1 MWRVLIQLPTLIS
14 EVIGHLRTISFLTQQ
29 SVLLQQE
36 TNLLLRELIV
46 KVTTQPADTPEAVRL
61 DESWKEPAQPPIAD
75 LAKLGRTRQ
84 PREEKPPRVLTEHD
98 IIRNTRTTIAEEQ
111 FKQRAAELY
120 PHRKGEQLPT
130 SPHKAPTTSTR
141 PIGPPGA

>member
-75 LAKLGRTRQ
+75 LTKLRRQ
-84 PREEKPPRVLTEHD
+84 PPAPRPPRVLTEHD
-98 IIRNTRTTIAEEQ
+98 IIRNTPRTIAEEQ
-111 FKQRAAELY
+111 FKQRAAELF

-141 PIGPPGA
+141 PIGPPVA